1 MACAPRM
8 GVPFWPCD
16 VWRPITP
23 KAMRKGTLGD
33 ANPGCQDLRDDK
45 FLPNLLLTRT
55 GAESVPSV
63 AHAKHRQCKGLSAV
77 PALSWRFFGTKTT
90 GADCAGHKLRQIF
103 ALEWV
108 ESFARGIR
116 VLIGKIFLLVSE
128 EGGCECDFLYF
139 PPGHSSGS
147 G

>member
-1 MACAPRM
+1 VFRVLPTRSTGNAKVCR
-8 GVPFWPCD
+8 
-16 VWRPITP
+16 R
-23 KAMRKGTLGD
+23 
-33 ANPGCQDLRDDK
+33 CQ
-45 FLPNLLLTRT
+45 
-55 GAESVPSV
+55 
-63 AHAKHRQCKGLSAV
+63 
-77 PALSWRFFGTKTT
+77 ALSWRFFGTKTT